1 MGAFSKGRP
10 ESAGGTGQPPSWH
23 SSGTQSALAKAGGAN
38 PLLVQANPSFGAGG
52 GARSTSFG
60 QQGAGGAPVTGYGAL
75 ARGNTLNA
83 RPEGYWG
90 AKTGTGAG
98 QGYAQPSK
106 GKDVWTPAGTSG
118 FVGKQPKGAG
128 SGNKSGGSGKPKPA
142 AGATKDGSPWAP
154 PLRRVVV
161 NQSAMRAMR
170 LAADAPTPP
179 GLLDNTDFKAASS
192 QPDLHHLDKKFGEA
206 EKDHGGH
213 YVRSSLFAPPAP
225 PNGGPHGKVRRSLP
239 VYQYR
244 TKLIDA
250 FVNNPVTIVEGE
262 TGSGK
267 TTQVAQYLL
276 EHASETNAPV
286 NIICT
291 QPRRISAIGV
301 AERVAS
307 ERGEPRVGVGAVG
320 YAIRGETK
328 VCDDTRLLFC
338 TTGVLLRRLEKD
350 PTLQGIT
357 HVLVDEVHERTVEGD
372 FLLMALKEMLA
383 RKEEAGDTNKIPMV
397 KVGLMSATMDGD
409 VLAKYFDGAPRVS
422 FPGRAFPVATL
433 HLEDAIAT
441 TKHWVDRQAEWCH
454 GSHANQRKSG
464 KAAAKDE
471 SKRPPSE
478 PEWAQRLQRSNPN
491 QTRARAACRSLSQ
504 LDTDVVNQQLIC
516 ELVKWFV
523 DAASGDVDKAL
534 SLLPGAHQDRWDRG
548 MAQTT
553 EREKDDG
560 GSGAGGTAILIF
572 LPGTKEID
580 NLRETL
586 VAAASQSSGRS
597 GGAGG
602 GPVLDPDW
610 ILPLHGALPP
620 DDQRRVFQRPPPGKV
635 KVVLSTNVAETS
647 ITIDDVVCV
656 IDTGRVKEERYDA
669 ERLMS
674 SLDDVPVSAAAA
686 KQRRG
691 RAGRVRPGI
700 AFHLFPSDAPL
711 NKYTD
716 PEVRRVGLQQ
726 LVMRVKALS
735 LPGSAEQVCARLPEP
750 PELLSVRNAV
760 EDLRCIGAL
769 AHEDEHLTPLGKLLS
784 QLPTDA
790 RLGKLVVYG
799 CALGMTDE
807 ALTLA
812 SLLGSRS
819 PFLMPGE
826 AREAADESKKRF
838 GVTPQSDVLGALA
851 AYNAFDALPGQQ
863 RFEFARERFLS
874 IKTLQQVANSKRQLL
889 ENLSSLGVVPR
900 GIRKSHVE
908 YVGRR
913 HDGSDGVR
921 LVLGQLPVA
930 AVVGLDE
937 ASGGGQGQG
946 GHTTN
951 FGQGFLPPPPGN
963 GHGILPPPPAPNGE
977 PRLKPPP
984 SALLAGLLCA
994 GLYPQLAYLHAP
1006 PTKKGAASSSA
1017 VKLHVRAADR
1027 TLSEPDAASVHPG
1040 SVNGMLDGNAW
1051 RSCYVAFHERVKTSK
1066 VYVRDSTPVPPLAMM
1081 LLAGGELHRE
1091 HGSGNDG
1098 NQLYETGGD
1107 GYDEILA
1114 LDGYYRMHVPTQAA
1128 ELVVKLREKI
1138 QGLVRRLILD
1148 VDATR
1153 KNASGGGRDGRGG
1166 GVGFHKAQNG
1176 PAPPWTG
1183 DKEGET
1189 IVRDMVEALTHI
1201 SKWEDVR
1208 VVPEMSG
1215 AERKKIDA
1223 QRKHAL
1229 KTAEQRR
1236 LKAAKQ
1242 QQHGQR
1248 KAGPGGGRGG
1258 GRGGRGKGGG
1268 GKQSAPVGGQG
1279 NWSQLQNGGGTKRG
1293 RDMGGGGP
1301 PPNPKRHKKF

>member
-10 ESAGGTGQPPSWH
+10 TSAGGTGQPPSWH
-23 SSGTQSALAKAGGAN
+23 SSGTNAALAKAGGAN
-38 PLLVQANPSFGAGG
+38 PLLLSGNPSFAPGG
-52 GARSTSFG
+52 G
-60 QQGAGGAPVTGYGAL
+60 GGHRTTQSAAPVTGYGAL
-75 ARGNTLNA
+75 TTG
-83 RPEGYWG
+83 RPQGYWG
-90 AKTGTGAG
+90 PKPGAG
-98 QGYAQPSK
+98 SGGGYAQPSK
-106 GKDVWTPAGTSG
+106 SQGDVWAPTTSSG
-118 FVGKQPKGAG
+118 FVGKQPK
-128 SGNKSGGSGKPKPA
+128 NKSSPAKPKQA

-170 LAADAPTPP
+170 AAADAPTPP
-179 GLLDNTDFKAASS
+179 GLLEVPNFQGASS
-192 QPDLHHLDKKFGEA
+192 VPDLAHLDKKAGE
-206 EKDHGGH
+206 ERTDHGGH
-213 YVRSSLFAPPAP
+213 YLRQSLFAPPAP
-225 PNGGPHGKVRRSLP
+225 KHDGPHGAVRRSLP

-244 TKLIDA
+244 QKLIDS
-250 FVNNPVTIVEGE
+250 FSNHPVTIVEGE

-276 EHASETNAPV
+276 EHAAETNTPV

-307 ERGEPRVGVGAVG
+307 ERGESRVGVGAVG

-350 PTLQGIT
+350 PSLRGIT

-383 RKEEAGDTNKIPMV
+383 RKDEEMEEESAPTVKI
-397 KVGLMSATMDGD
+397 GLMSATMDGD

-441 TKHWVDRQAEWCH
+441 TRHWVDRQAEWCH
-454 GSHANQRKSG
+454 GSHAHQRKSG
-464 KAAAKDE
+464 RAAAKDE

-478 PEWAQRLQRSNPN
+478 SEWAQRLTRSNPN
-491 QTRARAACRSLSQ
+491 QTRARAACRALAQ
-504 LDTDVVNQQLIC
+504 LDMDVVNQGLIC
-516 ELVKWFV
+516 DIVKWFV
-523 DAASGDVDKAL
+523 DNAGGDVDRAL
-534 SLLPGAHQDRWDRG
+534 SLLPGARDDRWDRG
-548 MAQTT
+548 MAQL
-553 EREKDDG
+553 EKREKDDG
-560 GSGAGGTAILIF
+560 GVGGGGTAILIF

-586 VAAASQSSGRS
+586 QNVAAQSAGRS
-597 GGAGG
+597 TSG
-602 GPVLDPDW
+602 GPALDPEW

-620 DDQRRVFQRPPPGKV
+620 DDQRKVFQRPPPGKV

-656 IDTGRVKEERYDA
+656 VDTGRVKEERYDA

-674 SLDDVPVSAAAA
+674 SLDDVAVSAAAA

-711 NKYTD
+711 NRYTD

-726 LVMRVKALS
+726 LVMRVKSLA
-735 LPGSAEQVCARLPEP
+735 LPGSAEEVCSRLPEP

-769 AHEDEHLTPLGKLLS
+769 AHDDEHLTPLGKLLS

-819 PFLMPGE
+819 PFLMPAE

-851 AYNAFDALPGQQ
+851 AYNQFDTLPGQA

-874 IKTLQQVANSKRQLL
+874 IKTLQQVANNKRQLL
-889 ENLSSLGVVPR
+889 ENLSALGVVPR
-900 GIRKSHVE
+900 GIRTNHVE
-908 YVGRR
+908 WIGRK

-921 LVLGQLPVA
+921 LVLGQLPVRE
-930 AVVGLDE
+930 VVEGDE
-937 ASGGGQGQG
+937 GGSSGKQG
-946 GHTTN
+946 GHQK
-951 FGQGFLPPPPGN
+951 FGQLPPPPGK
-963 GHGILPPPPAPNGE
+963 GGGILPPPPPPPSGE
-977 PRLKPPP
+977 PSRKPAP
-984 SALLAGLLCA
+984 SALLAALLCA

-1006 PTKKGAASSSA
+1006 PTKKGNASASA

-1027 TLSEPDAASVHPG
+1027 TLSEPDSASVHPG
-1040 SVNGMLDGNAW
+1040 SVNGNLDGGAW
-1051 RSCYVAFHERVKTSK
+1051 RSCYVAFHERVKTTK
-1066 VYVRDSTPVPPLAMM
+1066 VYMRDSTPVPPLAMM
-1081 LLAGGELHRE
+1081 LLAGGDLHRE
-1091 HGSGNDG
+1091 HGGGKDG

-1114 LDGYYRMHVPTQAA
+1114 LDGYYRLHVPSAAA
-1128 ELVVKLREKI
+1128 ELVTKLREKI
-1138 QGLVRRLILD
+1138 QGLVRRLIVE
-1148 VDATR
+1148 VDETR
-1153 KNASGGGRDGRGG
+1153 RAGGGRNGRVRNDHGG
-1166 GVGFHKAQNG
+1166 TGFHKAQNG

-1201 SKWEDVR
+1201 SKWEDVK
-1208 VVPEMSG
+1208 VVPELSG
-1215 AERKKIDA
+1215 HERKKMEA
-1223 QRKHAL
+1223 QRRHAA
-1229 KTAEQRR
+1229 KVAEQRR
-1236 LKAAKQ
+1236 LKAARQ
-1242 QQHGQR
+1242 STHNAR
-1248 KAGPGGGRGG
+1248 KGPGKGGRGG
-1258 GRGGRGKGGG
+1258 GRGGRGFKNPR
-1268 GKQSAPVGGQG
+1268 PVGGQG
-1279 NWSQLQNGGGTKRG
+1279 NWAQMQNGGGGQKRG
-1293 RDMGGGGP
+1293 RDMGASGP
-1301 PPNPKRHKKF
+1301 PPKNKRHKKF